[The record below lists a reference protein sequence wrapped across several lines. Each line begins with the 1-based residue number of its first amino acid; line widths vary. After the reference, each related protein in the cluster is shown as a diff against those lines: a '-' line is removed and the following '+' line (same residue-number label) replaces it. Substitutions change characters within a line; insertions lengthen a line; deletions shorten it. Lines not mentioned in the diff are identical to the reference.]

1 MSEHFTIDP
10 EKQAKL
16 KAIILKL
23 HQGAPVAEVKKDF
36 AALIQG
42 VSAAEVA
49 EMEQAL
55 IDNGMPVEEI
65 QRLCEVHVE
74 VFKASLDK
82 ERISSKVPG
91 HPVQTMLE
99 ENRIARAKIRALKKV
114 VIPWRFGV
122 GSRENVLAALE
133 DLAKILTHYTRKENQ
148 LFPYLEKKE
157 FTGPSRVMWGK
168 HDEIREFFKEAREKV
183 GRNDKSAIGSLHSL
197 VAKISRM
204 IFMEEHIL
212 IPEAVRRLGD
222 ADWARIR
229 IGEDA
234 IGFSW
239 MKPGAV
245 YDPHLVLGGAV
256 TTKPQAPSMVPAK
269 ESATGPQAATAIT
282 PDTHL
287 SNESPAAD
295 LIELA
300 TGLVPRALLST
311 ALASMPVDIS
321 IVDARDKVVYYS
333 DSPHRIFP
341 RSPAVIGRAVQ
352 NCHPQKSVATVN
364 RILDAFRKK
373 EKTSA
378 RFWLEMAGKFI
389 LIEYRALYDEKGEYA
404 GTLEFSQDLTEL
416 RALQGQRRLLD
427 WA

>member
-1 MSEHFTIDP
+1 MSEHFAIDT
-10 EKQAKL
+10 EKQEKL

-23 HQGAPVAEVKKDF
+23 HRGAPVAEVKKDF
-36 AALIQG
+36 GALIQG

-74 VFKASLDK
+74 VFQASLDK
-82 ERISSKVPG
+82 EKISSKVPG

-99 ENRIARAKIRALKKV
+99 ENNIARAKTRTLKKAV
-114 VIPWRFGV
+114 LSWRFGL
-122 GSRENVLAALE
+122 GSQERVLAALE
-133 DLAKILTHYTRKENQ
+133 DLSNILVHYTRKENQ
-148 LFPYLEKKE
+148 LFPYLEKKA

-168 HDEIREFFKEAREKV
+168 HDEIRALFKEAREKL

-197 VAKISRM
+197 VAKIGRM

-222 ADWARIR
+222 EEWAQIR
-229 IGEDA
+229 IGEEA
-234 IGFSW
+234 IGFAW
-239 MKPGAV
+239 TRPGAV
-245 YDPHLVLGGAV
+245 YDPELVLAGAV
-256 TTKPQAPSMVPAK
+256 KAKSRPVLSAASVAPAQPEVSKPV
-269 ESATGPQAATAIT
+269 
-282 PDTHL
+282 
-287 SNESPAAD
+287 
-295 LIELA
+295 ELA
-300 TGLVPRALLST
+300 TGSVPRGLLST
-311 ALASMPVDIS
+311 ALTAMPVDIS
-321 IVDARDKVVYYS
+321 IVDAQDRVVYYS

-341 RSPAVIGRAVQ
+341 RSPGVIGRAVQ

-364 RILDAFRKK
+364 RILDAFRRK
-373 EKTSA
+373 ERSSA
-378 RFWLEMAGKFI
+378 RFWLDMGGKFI
-389 LIEYRALYDEKGEYA
+389 LIEYHALYDEKGEYA

-427 WA
+427 WD

>member
-1 MSEHFTIDP
+1 MSEHFAIDT
-10 EKQAKL
+10 EKQEKL

-23 HQGAPVAEVKKDF
+23 HRGAPVTEVKKDF
-36 AALIQG
+36 GALIQG

-74 VFKASLDK
+74 VFQASLDK
-82 ERISSKVPG
+82 GKISSKVPG

-99 ENRIARAKIRALKKV
+99 ENNIARAKTRALKKAV
-114 VIPWRFGV
+114 LSWRFGL
-122 GSRENVLAALE
+122 GSQKRVLAALE
-133 DLAKILTHYTRKENQ
+133 DLSNILVHYTRKENQ
-148 LFPYLEKKE
+148 LFPYLEKKA

-168 HDEIREFFKEAREKV
+168 HDEIRALFKEAREKL

-197 VAKISRM
+197 VVKIGRM

-222 ADWARIR
+222 EEWAQIR
-229 IGEDA
+229 IGEEA
-234 IGFSW
+234 IGFAW
-239 MKPGAV
+239 TRPGAV
-245 YDPHLVLGGAV
+245 YDPELVLAGAV
-256 TTKPQAPSMVPAK
+256 KAKSRPVLSAASVAPAQPEVSKPV
-269 ESATGPQAATAIT
+269 
-282 PDTHL
+282 
-287 SNESPAAD
+287 
-295 LIELA
+295 ELA
-300 TGLVPRALLST
+300 TGSVPRGLLST
-311 ALASMPVDIS
+311 ALTAMPVDIS
-321 IVDARDKVVYYS
+321 IVDAQDRVVYYS

-341 RSPAVIGRAVQ
+341 RSPGVIGRAVQ

-364 RILDAFRKK
+364 RILDAFRRK
-373 EKTSA
+373 ERSSA
-378 RFWLEMAGKFI
+378 RFWLDMGGKFI
-389 LIEYRALYDEKGEYA
+389 LIEYHALYDEKGEYA

-427 WA
+427 WD